1 LAAALTGRRFFL
13 RRHAPDE
20 PFLSDRRLPTN
31 VAAMSEQPSRDP
43 RLAAAVDAVVAAL
56 QEKSD
61 RALAIRLARTALGEG
76 LVHPLFLNLR
86 AFWLEER
93 GRLQEAA
100 TDLEH
105 AHRLAPDDVPVLN
118 ALGLIL
124 TKLDRAPEAAKVFRT
139 AIAHQPDFVPAYFNL
154 ARACDMSGELD
165 EARHCYERAAELSAD
180 RPSAAEPL
188 AGLAWLASR
197 RGDWDEARAY
207 ADRVLALAPAQ
218 TTALLAKIRADVQTG
233 NLDAAETQL
242 QQFFAMPSLS
252 VDDHYHA
259 MGALGDLR
267 HRQGR
272 YAEAFT
278 AYADSNARWRKAA
291 PARFREGET
300 VLQSVRWMRRYYEA
314 VPAVRASA
322 TALSHPAG
330 EAARHVFLL
339 GFIRSG
345 TTLLE
350 QVLACHPDVVTMEEK
365 EALTDAG
372 HFLADAG
379 ALDRLRTLSADQRDA
394 YARAYWQ
401 RVKEMGFE
409 PANKVFV
416 DKQPFHTTRLPLI
429 ATLFPSAKILFAVR
443 DPRDVILSC
452 FRQRFRVTAYTYEL
466 LTLEDA
472 ARFYDAYMALAA
484 RLREVLPLD
493 LHEIRHEDLVD
504 DFEGEVGKVCE
515 FLGIAW
521 TDAMRDFAER
531 RKVRAIATPS
541 AAQIAKGLN
550 REGIGQWRRYREQ
563 LAPILPILRPWA
575 ERFGYPA
582 D

>member
-1 LAAALTGRRFFL
+1 
-13 RRHAPDE
+13 
-20 PFLSDRRLPTN
+20 
-31 VAAMSEQPSRDP
+31 MSEQPSRDP

-61 RALAIRLARTALGEG
+61 TALAVRLARTALGEG

-86 AFWLEER
+86 AFWLEDR
-93 GRLQEAA
+93 GRLQDAVA
-100 TDLEH
+100 DLVH
-105 AHRLAPDDVPVLN
+105 ARRLAPDDVPVLN
-118 ALGLIL
+118 ALGLIQI
-124 TKLDRAPEAAKVFRT
+124 KLERAPEAAKAFRA
-139 AIAHQPDFVPAYFNL
+139 AIALQPDFVPAYFNL

-165 EARHCYERAAELSAD
+165 EARRCYEKTVELSAGQ
-180 RPSAAEPL
+180 SSIAEPL

-197 RGDWDEARAY
+197 RGDWQEARQF
-207 ADRVLALAPAQ
+207 ADRALALAPGH

-233 NLDAAETQL
+233 SLDADEAQL
-242 QQFFAMPSLS
+242 QRFLAMPSLS
-252 VDDHYHA
+252 VDDYYHA

-272 YAEAFT
+272 YAEAFD
-278 AYADSNARWRKAA
+278 AYAQSNARWRKAA
-291 PARFREGET
+291 PSRFAEGET
-300 VLQSVRWMRRYYEA
+300 VLESVRWMRRYYETA
-314 VPAVRASA
+314 PPAPA
-322 TALSHPAG
+322 TRPEYPSG

-372 HFLADAG
+372 TFLADA
-379 ALDRLRTLSADQRDA
+379 ASLDRLRALPHDQRDA
-394 YARAYWQ
+394 YVRAYWQ
-401 RVKEMGFE
+401 RVREMGFE

-429 ATLFPSAKILFAVR
+429 AKLFPSAKILFAVR

-452 FRQRFRVTAYTYEL
+452 FRQRFRVTAYTYEF

-472 ARFYDAYMALAA
+472 ARFYDAYMALAE

-504 DFEGEVGKVCE
+504 DFEGEVGKVCD

-521 TDAMRDFAER
+521 TDAMRNFAER